1 MLSRRRRSAHLFCC
15 FVPPV
20 FVQARKRDR
29 QDRLPSPVSLSGGL
43 GIRQEL
49 YNPRKAP
56 PMPRARM
63 EFACNRGFLQ
73 PFRSHLSLAFAS
85 ATVCHCMSEGSSLP
99 PQATSLM
106 RSCNCPHP
114 FPVVDFPC
122 LRAFHVTDHSH
133 AVHPRRDGRSG
144 SDLHGRPS
152 AGRPAA
158 RSNKLPFKFGGLHGL
173 IKTTW
178 QERRLDSF

>member
-1 MLSRRRRSAHLFCC
+1 MGSSFLADTLVARKRLPPREAGVLSRRRRSAHLFCC

-85 ATVCHCMSEGSSLP
+85 ATVCHCMSEGSSPP
-99 PQATSLM
+99 PQANGLM
-106 RSCNCPHP
+106 RSCNLSTSVPGSRLPLPSGFSCYGP
-114 FPVVDFPC
+114 FPRC
-122 LRAFHVTDHSH
+122 S
-133 AVHPRRDGRSG
+133 S
-144 SDLHGRPS
+144 
-152 AGRPAA
+152 
-158 RSNKLPFKFGGLHGL
+158 
-173 IKTTW
+173 
-178 QERRLDSF
+178 